1 MAGTRDLHGMTID
14 ELDKLIADATAVRDR
29 KLAEQIAALEKNL
42 AELRAKQA
50 GGEEPAQKA
59 RRAVPQFKYW
69 IRSKQKGW
77 TGRGGKKAEEAFRA
91 HFEPGKDL
99 KDYRVRPGNEAPER
113 TDADRY

>member
-1 MAGTRDLHGMTID
+1 MATASNLHGMTID
-14 ELDKLIADATAVRDR
+14 ELDKLIADATAVRDS
-29 KLAEQIAALEKNL
+29 KLAEQIATLEKNL
-42 AELRAKQA
+42 AQLRAKQT
-50 GGEEPAQKA
+50 GPEPAGKV
-59 RRAVPQFKYW
+59 RRSVPQFKYW
-69 IRSKQKGW
+69 IRAKQKGW